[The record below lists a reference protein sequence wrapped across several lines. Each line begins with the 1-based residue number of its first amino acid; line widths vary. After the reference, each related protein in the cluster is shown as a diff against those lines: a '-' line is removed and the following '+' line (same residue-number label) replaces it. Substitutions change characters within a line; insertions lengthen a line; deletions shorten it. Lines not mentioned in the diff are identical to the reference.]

1 MISNDQ
7 ELESSLQAIGDM
19 YRAMASLRR
28 DVLPRSRQ
36 WFNLMAEGPYDEIRK
51 IQKDIEAYCGMNDVD
66 FPDEDASESENAET
80 PAASSSVRS

>member
-28 DVLPRSRQ
+28 DVLPKSRQ

-66 FPDEDASESENAET
+66 FPDEDVPGSEDSEAPAEST
-80 PAASSSVRS
+80 SVGS

>member
-28 DVLPRSRQ
+28 DVLPKSRQ

-66 FPDEDASESENAET
+66 FPDEDPLESEGSEAPAE
-80 PAASSSVRS
+80 PSSVGS